1 MSLRS
6 RQTIFDLADHAGATY
21 SKWPRRLGRTRLKT
35 RRPHMPAATGLVM
48 FVGENAPRDLDD
60 PFSDPKVQARIGQFI
75 AKHAVLPGPQRGRAR
90 SA

>member
-1 MSLRS
+1 
-6 RQTIFDLADHAGATY
+6 
-21 SKWPRRLGRTRLKT
+21 
-35 RRPHMPAATGLVM
+35 MPAATGLVM